1 MSRCPTAQDFASR
14 LFDEPQIMVDEM
26 TALGLKH
33 IMFQAPLKQHANSR
47 SGDSKARFYDILWF
61 FFAFS
66 MAFLWILMD
75 FV

>member
-1 MSRCPTAQDFASR
+1 
-14 LFDEPQIMVDEM
+14 MVDEM